1 MLTVEHIQTGY
12 VPGLPVLTDAGL
24 ALDAG
29 KILAILGPNG
39 SGKSTLLRCINGLI
53 KPWQGAVRIAGE
65 DVFRMR
71 PNEIARRIGYVAQ
84 HGATAR
90 TTVFDAVLLG
100 RKPHLGWS
108 VNRTDLAKVGGALD
122 RLGLHELAL
131 RHLDELSGG
140 ELQKVS
146 IARALVQEPSVLLLD
161 EPTSSL
167 DLKNRLDILRI
178 LRSIVREHKMAA
190 VITLHDLDLGFRFA
204 DRMLFLKDRK
214 VFAEG
219 APHTIDADMIEAVY
233 GVKVHIVRHEGRL
246 VVVPLDCGEE
256 TR

>member
-1 MLTVEHIQTGY
+1 
-12 VPGLPVLTDAGL
+12 
-24 ALDAG
+24 
-29 KILAILGPNG
+29 
-39 SGKSTLLRCINGLI
+39 LR
-53 KPWQGAVRIAGE
+53 
-65 DVFRMR
+65 
-71 PNEIARRIGYVAQ
+71 
-84 HGATAR
+84 
-90 TTVFDAVLLG
+90 
-100 RKPHLGWS
+100 
-108 VNRTDLAKVGGALD
+108 
-122 RLGLHELAL
+122 ELAL